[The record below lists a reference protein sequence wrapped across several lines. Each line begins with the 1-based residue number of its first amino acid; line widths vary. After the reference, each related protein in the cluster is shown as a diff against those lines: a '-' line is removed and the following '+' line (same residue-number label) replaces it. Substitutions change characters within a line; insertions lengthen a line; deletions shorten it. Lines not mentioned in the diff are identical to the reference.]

1 MKTAVKTRTIALA
14 GQPNTGKST
23 VFNRLTG
30 AHQHVGNWP
39 GKTIEQKSGRFNR
52 NRREWE
58 VVDLPGTYSLSANSV
73 EERIARDF
81 IIGEKPD
88 VLVVMADASQLE
100 RSLYLLTEMKLLQ
113 APVILALNMMDVAAD
128 QGKEINTAL
137 LEEQLGIPV
146 VPMTASK
153 NRGLDELL
161 VAAEKTVEEGR
172 NNHRGPDFTEFDV
185 YNSLKSLLNGKLG
198 DPNRENWMIVKLI
211 EGDEEVYRTARERLD
226 RDDRNRMEMILNDY
240 DDGQL
245 IMAGARYSWINE
257 VLTSVL
263 KRTGDPK
270 KEKKDSSLDKYAT
283 HPFFGKILAF
293 FILIIAF
300 GAAMIV
306 AGPVMGIVMG
316 SAPLLAE
323 QMRTIFGDSLPW
335 YIALVTDGL
344 IPGLSVAVC
353 MLAYIIGIYTVFG
366 ILEDVGYLS
375 RLAYLFD
382 RSMNRV
388 GLHGKSF
395 MPLLMSFGCNIAGVT
410 GTRVIDSWRQR
421 MVTLVMVSIIPCLAL
436 WSVVS
441 FMGAIFFG
449 SGMPLVILSL
459 LVVMVFH
466 LAFTSVLMRKFIVPG
481 EAVGLIMELPPYHKP
496 NWKTVFS
503 HVWVQAKAFVKRAV
517 TLITLLSLIVWVLSY
532 QKDGNMDNSI
542 LAAIGR
548 FFDPVTS
555 LLGLD
560 WKLFVALMAAMIAK
574 EASLSVI
581 AVLYGLGAG
590 ANSITSFMIGEGGYE
605 AATLTGTLLQSV
617 SPASALAF
625 IFAFFFS
632 IPCLGTVAT
641 IYSETKSWKWTAGS
655 SLYYIVTSLIAGGL
669 AYRVGL
675 LIF

>member
-1 MKTAVKTRTIALA
+1 MKESR
-14 GQPNTGKST
+14 
-23 VFNRLTG
+23 
-30 AHQHVGNWP
+30 
-39 GKTIEQKSGRFNR
+39 
-52 NRREWE
+52 
-58 VVDLPGTYSLSANSV
+58 
-73 EERIARDF
+73 
-81 IIGEKPD
+81 
-88 VLVVMADASQLE
+88 
-100 RSLYLLTEMKLLQ
+100 
-113 APVILALNMMDVAAD
+113 
-128 QGKEINTAL
+128 
-137 LEEQLGIPV
+137 
-146 VPMTASK
+146 
-153 NRGLDELL
+153 
-161 VAAEKTVEEGR
+161 
-172 NNHRGPDFTEFDV
+172 
-185 YNSLKSLLNGKLG
+185 
-198 DPNRENWMIVKLI
+198 
-211 EGDEEVYRTARERLD
+211 
-226 RDDRNRMEMILNDY
+226 
-240 DDGQL
+240 
-245 IMAGARYSWINE
+245 
-257 VLTSVL
+257 
-263 KRTGDPK
+263 
-270 KEKKDSSLDKYAT
+270 LDKYAT
-283 HPFFGKILAF
+283 HPIFGKILAF
-293 FILIIAF
+293 LILIAAF
-300 GAAMIV
+300 AVAMVV

-323 QMRTIFGDSLPW
+323 QMRLVFGDSLPW
-335 YIALVTDGL
+335 YIAMVTDGL

-382 RSMNRV
+382 RSMNKV

-441 FMGAIFFG
+441 FMGTIFFG

-459 LVVMVFH
+459 LAAMVLH
-466 LAFTSVLMRKFIVPG
+466 LAFTSVLMRKFVVPG
-481 EAVGLIMELPPYHKP
+481 EAMGLIMELPPYHKP
-496 NWKTVFS
+496 NWKTIFS
-503 HVWVQAKAFVKRAV
+503 HVWVQVKAFVKRAV

-532 QKDGNMDNSI
+532 QKDGNMENSI

-548 FFDPVTS
+548 FFDPLTS

-560 WKLFVALMAAMIAK
+560 WKLLVALMAAMIAK
-574 EASLSVI
+574 EASMSVI

-605 AATLTGTLLQSV
+605 AGTLTGTLLQSV

-669 AYRVGL
+669 AYRIGL